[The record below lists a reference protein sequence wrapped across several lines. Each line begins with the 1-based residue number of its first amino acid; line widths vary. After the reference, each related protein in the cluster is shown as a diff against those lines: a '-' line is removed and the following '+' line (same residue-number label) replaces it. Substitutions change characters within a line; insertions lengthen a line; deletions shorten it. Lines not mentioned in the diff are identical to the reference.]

1 MIVLLENILRNHI
14 LICIFLAIILA
25 AIFYLVKDTKH
36 LNSILFISLVSN
48 FLSFNYILINTNNF
62 DFSSHLPLHLC
73 YLTEAIILCTY
84 FFNLNFLLPLLILN
98 SLGGG
103 ITGFTNSNLD
113 QDVHIIE
120 YIHLYLSHFNLLL
133 FSIIMFKKKFIIQK
147 IDLYKSIILNAS
159 ILFTIIWINNLI
171 GSNYWFTLAKPP
183 GTNLTNILPDWPGY
197 LIVMV
202 AIGILSYIVTY
213 RIFKL
218 NRK

>member
-48 FLSFNYILINTNNF
+48 FLSFNYIMINTNNF

-159 ILFTIIWINNLI
+159 IFFTIIWINNLI
-171 GSNYWFTLAKPP
+171 GSNYWFTLEKPP

-202 AIGILSYIVTY
+202 VIGILSYIVTY
-213 RIFKL
+213 KIFKL
-218 NRK
+218 NQK

>member
-1 MIVLLENILRNHI
+1 MIALLENILRNHI
-14 LICIFLAIILA
+14 FVCTFLAIILA
-25 AIFYLVKDTKH
+25 AIFFIVKDTKH

-48 FLSFNYILINTNNF
+48 FLSFNCILINTNNF
-62 DFSSHLPLHLC
+62 DFSIHLPLHLC

-159 ILFTIIWINNLI
+159 IFFTIIWINNLI
-171 GSNYWFTLAKPP
+171 GSNYWFTLEKPP

-202 AIGILSYIVTY
+202 VIGILSYIVTY
-213 RIFKL
+213 KIFKL
-218 NRK
+218 NQK

>member
-48 FLSFNYILINTNNF
+48 FLSFNYIMINTNNF

-84 FFNLNFLLPLLILN
+84 FFNLNFLLPWLILN

-133 FSIIMFKKKFIIQK
+133 FSIIMFKKKFIIKK

-159 ILFTIIWINNLI
+159 IFFTIIWINNLI

-202 AIGILSYIVTY
+202 VIGILSYIVTY
-213 RIFKL
+213 KIFKL
-218 NRK
+218 NQK

>member
-14 LICIFLAIILA
+14 FICIFLAIILA
-25 AIFYLVKDTKH
+25 AIFFIVKDTKH

-62 DFSSHLPLHLC
+62 DFSIHLPLHLC

-84 FFNLNFLLPLLILN
+84 FFNLKFLLSWLILN

-147 IDLYKSIILNAS
+147 IDLYKSII
-159 ILFTIIWINNLI
+159 FKCINFFH
-171 GSNYWFTLAKPP
+171 NYLDK
-183 GTNLTNILPDWPGY
+183 
-197 LIVMV
+197 
-202 AIGILSYIVTY
+202 
-213 RIFKL
+213 
-218 NRK
+218 

>member
-1 MIVLLENILRNHI
+1 MIVHIENILRNHI

-25 AIFYLVKDTKH
+25 AIFFIFKDTKH
-36 LNSILFISLVSN
+36 LNSILFISLVTN
-48 FLSFNYILINTNNF
+48 FLSFNYFLINTNNF
-62 DFSSHLPLHLC
+62 DFSVHLPLHLC

-84 FFNLNFLLPLLILN
+84 FFNLKFLLPWLILN

-120 YIHLYLSHFNLLL
+120 YIHLYFSHFNLLL

-159 ILFTIIWINNLI
+159 IFFTIIWINNLI
-171 GSNYWFTLAKPP
+171 GSNYWFTLGKPP

-202 AIGILSYIVTY
+202 AIGILSYYMTY

>member
-14 LICIFLAIILA
+14 LICFFLAISLA
-25 AIFYLVKDTKH
+25 AIFYFVKDTKH

-84 FFNLNFLLPLLILN
+84 FFNLKFLLPWLILN

-159 ILFTIIWINNLI
+159 IFFTIIWINNLI

>member
-1 MIVLLENILRNHI
+1 MIALLENILRNHI
-14 LICIFLAIILA
+14 LICFFLAISLA
-25 AIFYLVKDTKH
+25 AIFYFVKDTKH

-48 FLSFNYILINTNNF
+48 FLSFNYIMINTNNF

-159 ILFTIIWINNLI
+159 IFFTIIWINNLI
-171 GSNYWFTLAKPP
+171 GSNYWFTLEKPP

-202 AIGILSYIVTY
+202 VIGILSYIVTY
-213 RIFKL
+213 KIFKL
-218 NRK
+218 NQK

>member
-14 LICIFLAIILA
+14 FICIFLAIILA
-25 AIFYLVKDTKH
+25 AIFFIVKDTKH
-36 LNSILFISLVSN
+36 LNSILLISLVSN

-62 DFSSHLPLHLC
+62 DFSVHLPLHLC

-84 FFNLNFLLPLLILN
+84 FFNLNFLLPWLILN

-113 QDVHIIE
+113 QNVHIIE

-159 ILFTIIWINNLI
+159 IFFTIIWINNLI
-171 GSNYWFTLAKPP
+171 GSNYWFTLEKPP

-218 NRK
+218 NQK

>member
-1 MIVLLENILRNHI
+1 MIALLENILRNHI
-14 LICIFLAIILA
+14 FVCTFLAIILA
-25 AIFYLVKDTKH
+25 AIFFIVKDTKH

-84 FFNLNFLLPLLILN
+84 FFNLNFLLPWLILN

-159 ILFTIIWINNLI
+159 IFFTIIWINNLI

>member
-48 FLSFNYILINTNNF
+48 FLSFNYIMINTNNF

-84 FFNLNFLLPLLILN
+84 FFNLNFLLPWLILN

-171 GSNYWFTLAKPP
+171 GSNYWFTLEKPP

-202 AIGILSYIVTY
+202 VIGILSYIVTY
-213 RIFKL
+213 KIFKL
-218 NRK
+218 NQK

>member
-14 LICIFLAIILA
+14 FVCIFLAIILA
-25 AIFYLVKDTKH
+25 AIFFIVKDTKH

-62 DFSSHLPLHLC
+62 DFSVHLPLHLC
-73 YLTEAIILCTY
+73 YLTEGIILCTY
-84 FFNLNFLLPLLILN
+84 FFNLKFLLSWLILN

-159 ILFTIIWINNLI
+159 IFFTIIWINNLI
-171 GSNYWFTLAKPP
+171 GSNYWFTLEKPP

-213 RIFKL
+213 RIYKL

>member
-84 FFNLNFLLPLLILN
+84 FFNLNFLLPWLILN

-133 FSIIMFKKKFIIQK
+133 FSIIMFKKKFIIKK

-159 ILFTIIWINNLI
+159 IFFTIIWINNLI

>member
-25 AIFYLVKDTKH
+25 AIFFIVKDTKH

-84 FFNLNFLLPLLILN
+84 FFNLNFLLPWLILN

-159 ILFTIIWINNLI
+159 IFFTIIWINNLI
-171 GSNYWFTLAKPP
+171 GSNYWFTLEKPP

-213 RIFKL
+213 KIFKL
-218 NRK
+218 NQK

>member
-25 AIFYLVKDTKH
+25 AIFFIVKDTKH

-62 DFSSHLPLHLC
+62 DFSVHLPLHLC

-84 FFNLNFLLPLLILN
+84 FFNLKFLLPWLILN

-159 ILFTIIWINNLI
+159 IFFTIIWINNLI
-171 GSNYWFTLAKPP
+171 GSNYWFTLEKPP

-218 NRK
+218 NQK

>member
-1 MIVLLENILRNHI
+1 M
-14 LICIFLAIILA
+14 AIYFI
-25 AIFYLVKDTKH
+25 VKDTKH

-62 DFSSHLPLHLC
+62 DFSVSPSTTSMLFNRSYNFM
-73 YLTEAIILCTY
+73 YL
-84 FFNLNFLLPLLILN
+84 FFNLKFLLSWLILN

-113 QDVHIIE
+113 QNVHIIE

-159 ILFTIIWINNLI
+159 IFFTIIWINNLI
-171 GSNYWFTLAKPP
+171 GSNYWFTLKSLLAQ
-183 GTNLTNILPDWPGY
+183 IL
-197 LIVMV
+197 LIFYQ
-202 AIGILSYIVTY
+202 IGLVI
-213 RIFKL
+213 
-218 NRK
+218 

>member
-1 MIVLLENILRNHI
+1 MIALLENILRNHI

-84 FFNLNFLLPLLILN
+84 FFNLNFLLPWLILN

-159 ILFTIIWINNLI
+159 IFFTIIWINNLI
-171 GSNYWFTLAKPP
+171 GSNYWFTLEKPP

-202 AIGILSYIVTY
+202 VIGILSYIVTY
-213 RIFKL
+213 KIFKL
-218 NRK
+218 NQK

>member
-48 FLSFNYILINTNNF
+48 FLSFNYIMINTNNF

-84 FFNLNFLLPLLILN
+84 FFNLNFLLPWLILN

-159 ILFTIIWINNLI
+159 IFFTIIWINNLI
-171 GSNYWFTLAKPP
+171 GSNYWFTLEKPP

-202 AIGILSYIVTY
+202 VIGILSYIVTY
-213 RIFKL
+213 KIFKL
-218 NRK
+218 NQK

>member
-1 MIVLLENILRNHI
+1 MIALLENILRNHI
-14 LICIFLAIILA
+14 FVCTFLAIILA
-25 AIFYLVKDTKH
+25 AIFFIVKDTKH

-84 FFNLNFLLPLLILN
+84 FFNLNFLLPWLILN

-159 ILFTIIWINNLI
+159 IFFTIIWINNLI

-213 RIFKL
+213 KIFKL
-218 NRK
+218 NQK

>member
-14 LICIFLAIILA
+14 FVCIFLAIILA
-25 AIFYLVKDTKH
+25 AIFLIVKDTKH

-62 DFSSHLPLHLC
+62 DFSVHLPLHLC
-73 YLTEAIILCTY
+73 YLTESIILCTY
-84 FFNLNFLLPLLILN
+84 FFNLKFLLPWLILN

-120 YIHLYLSHFNLLL
+120 YIHLYLSHYNLLL

-159 ILFTIIWINNLI
+159 IFFTIIWINNLI
-171 GSNYWFTLAKPP
+171 GSNYWFTLEKPP

-213 RIFKL
+213 KIFKL
-218 NRK
+218 NQK